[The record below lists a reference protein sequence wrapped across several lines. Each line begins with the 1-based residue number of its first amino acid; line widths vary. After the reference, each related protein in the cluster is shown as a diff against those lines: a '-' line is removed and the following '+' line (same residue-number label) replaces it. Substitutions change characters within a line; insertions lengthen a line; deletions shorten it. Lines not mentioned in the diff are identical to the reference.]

1 MARVP
6 FTLRIDER
14 ERAALE
20 DLSRI
25 EGRPVNQ
32 LLNEAVK
39 SFLMRRRP
47 TERTLEENL
56 ARLRAYRKRDPHF
69 RRAID
74 AFVESEAS
82 LDDPVEG
89 EQVEGELEEGV
100 PKQVPH
106 LTLRERQVLDL
117 IREARSNREIAGQL
131 GIDERTVKAHVGRL
145 IRKTGAESRVEL
157 SLRAGGPAQ
166 SRIRELLG
174 A

>member
-1 MARVP
+1 MNMARVP
-6 FTLRIDER
+6 FTLRIDAE

-39 SFLMRRRP
+39 SFLSRRGPR
-47 TERTLEENL
+47 ERSLETTL
-56 ARLRAYRKRDPHF
+56 ARLRAYRERDPGF
-69 RRAID
+69 KRAIA
-74 AFVESEAS
+74 AFVESEAG

-89 EQVEGELEEGV
+89 EPVDGQFVNGELA
-100 PKQVPH
+100 P
-106 LTLRERQVLDL
+106 
-117 IREARSNREIAGQL
+117 I
-131 GIDERTVKAHVGRL
+131 
-145 IRKTGAESRVEL
+145 
-157 SLRAGGPAQ
+157 GPAQ